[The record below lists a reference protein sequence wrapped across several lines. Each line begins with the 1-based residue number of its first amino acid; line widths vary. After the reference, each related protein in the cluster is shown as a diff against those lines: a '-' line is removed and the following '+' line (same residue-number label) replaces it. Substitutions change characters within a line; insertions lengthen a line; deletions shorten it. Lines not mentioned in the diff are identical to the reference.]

1 MGNKARSIT
10 SFDNYKVFVEG
21 SRSMSTGAHAA
32 ALEVARGAISVM
44 KAPDSG
50 ASIKY
55 GNLNGRVD
63 ATLEVL
69 KQHSGGACGTYP
81 NAAAKIIFQLLMDL
95 DAVEQSY
102 EHVKQQRD
110 DGRETIIVDL
120 KRNRETEWRNK
131 QTIENLRTRVG
142 EITEARELWE
152 ESAAL
157 ETLMEAI
164 KNAQS
169 DADGSE

>member
-50 ASIKY
+50 AYFRGGGGAGTY
-55 GNLNGRVD
+55 GNLSDRVD

-110 DGRETIIVDL
+110 DGRETEERD
-120 KRNRETEWRNK
+120 KE
-131 QTIENLRTRVG
+131 TIENLRTRVG

-169 DADGSE
+169 DADGAE